1 MALFPREIDF
11 FEIFEK
17 DAANLTKASSLLV
30 SLMENFDNID
40 ARVKE
45 IYEVEQEGDIL
56 THDIMKK
63 LNKTFL
69 TPIDRE
75 DLHALASRMDDVL
88 DLIWGAVDRL
98 SVFKVS
104 QSTPEA
110 VSMSKN
116 LLLSSEVIHKAIQ
129 KLKEKNYAHMQ
140 EYCIEINRIENRVDR
155 DYRDALGRL
164 FDECNDPILIIK
176 WKDIYQH
183 LEDASDKC
191 EDVANIL
198 ESIVLKHA

>member
-1 MALFPREIDF
+1 
-11 FEIFEK
+11 
-17 DAANLTKASSLLV
+17 
-30 SLMENFDNID
+30 
-40 ARVKE
+40 
-45 IYEVEQEGDIL
+45 
-56 THDIMKK
+56 
-63 LNKTFL
+63 
-69 TPIDRE
+69 
-75 DLHALASRMDDVL
+75 
-88 DLIWGAVDRL
+88 
-98 SVFKVS
+98 
-104 QSTPEA
+104 
-110 VSMSKN
+110 MSKN